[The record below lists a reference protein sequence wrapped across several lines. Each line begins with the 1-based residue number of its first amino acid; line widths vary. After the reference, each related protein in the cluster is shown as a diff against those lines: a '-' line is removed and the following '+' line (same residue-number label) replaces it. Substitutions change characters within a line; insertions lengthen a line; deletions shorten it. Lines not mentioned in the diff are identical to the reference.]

1 MSEVGV
7 GLGLGLVSRREYFCS
22 QEGNYSGIYSWPN
35 MNMVSSGYRAL
46 ASSPGGKRAGCSQ
59 PGRPRARN
67 PRDTG
72 GTTGWLVALH
82 AEHRGSPAAR
92 TLAGFGRSL
101 KHRQQL
107 LGESR
112 RLSPGSCF
120 LDLWQSL
127 HEQLCGFWIL
137 DSRTPP
143 LSLSQEDDWKDVQ
156 KRSSI
161 KHRVFVAP
169 TFLFQAPLTAE
180 QIFITLQMHQRHDII
195 THIVHRVAGA
205 LYPNANWKQ
214 LQAIYKDSL
223 LEMEF
228 SILSWAMKDNFL
240 LRNWTLRKCLW
251 L

>member
-1 MSEVGV
+1 MSKVGV

-22 QEGNYSGIYSWPN
+22 QEGNSSGIYSRPN
-35 MNMVSSGYRAL
+35 TNVVSSGSRAL
-46 ASSPGGKRAGCSQ
+46 ARSPGGKRAGCSQ
-59 PGRPRARN
+59 PRCSPGQEPSGYGWNHRAA
-67 PRDTG
+67 
-72 GTTGWLVALH
+72 VA
-82 AEHRGSPAAR
+82 RM
-92 TLAGFGRSL
+92 LAGFGRSL
-101 KHRQQL
+101 KHLQQL

-112 RLSPGSCF
+112 HLSPGSCF
-120 LDLWQSL
+120 LALWQSL

-137 DSRTPP
+137 DSQTPP
-143 LSLSQEDDWKDVQ
+143 PSLSQEDDWKDVR

-169 TFLFQAPLTAE
+169 TFLFQALLAAE
-180 QIFITLQMHQRHDII
+180 QIFVTLQTHQRHDII
-195 THIVHRVAGA
+195 THIVRRVAGA

-240 LRNWTLRKCLW
+240 LNWTLRKCLW